1 MENALRSVTIARRLR
16 KTMTLSEIALWTAL
30 RGKRLEGLRFR
41 RQHPLGPYVVDFYCA
56 AHRLAVEVDGAV
68 HLSEA
73 GAERDSA
80 RDLWIS
86 RQGVRV
92 VRIPGELVL
101 GDVDAAL
108 RIISEAVG
116 VLR

>member
-1 MENALRSVTIARRLR
+1 
-16 KTMTLSEIALWTAL
+16 MTLSEVALWTAL

-56 AHRLAVEVDGAV
+56 AHRLAVELDGAV
-68 HLSEA
+68 HSSEA
-73 GAERDSA
+73 GADRDA
-80 RDLWIS
+80 ERDLWIG

-101 GDVDAAL
+101 GDMEAAL
-108 RIISEAVG
+108 RMISEAVG
-116 VLR
+116 R